1 LLIQAKAEEFKAGW
15 NNILSGF
22 FLLIARGF
30 KPLAIKKATIVIFLK
45 LHNLAICKLI
55 PPNMKKFYFVFLVLI
70 AQIAFGQKTYIQC
83 GKLIDGVSNTVQTQ
97 VTIVVE
103 GNMITGILKGFING
117 DAGDKVI
124 YMQNKTVMPG
134 LIDCHVHL
142 EHQFS
147 KTSRLE
153 TFIMTDAD
161 IAYQASVYAKI
172 TLMAGFTTVRDLGGT
187 GVNISL
193 RKAVAKGIVDGPR
206 IITAGRA
213 ISASGGHMDE
223 SDGFREDVFNHKMG
237 PDDGIADGRDELIK
251 AVRLQIKHGSD
262 VIKIASTGGVLD
274 LSENGTGAEFTVD
287 EIKAVVETAKDYGLK
302 VACHA
307 HGAEGIKRAILGGV
321 NSIEHGTF
329 MNEEDMELM
338 KKYGT
343 YYVPTIIAGK
353 SVADSSQ
360 IKGFFPPVIARKAM
374 EVGPQIQ
381 ATFGRAYK
389 AGVKIA
395 FGTDA
400 GVYAHG
406 KNYMEFQYMVEAGMP
421 PMEAIKAATT
431 SAADLLGITEKTGS
445 IVKGKYADIIAID
458 GDPIADIKTMKN
470 VIFVMKEGKVY
481 TK

>member
-1 LLIQAKAEEFKAGW
+1 
-15 NNILSGF
+15 
-22 FLLIARGF
+22 
-30 KPLAIKKATIVIFLK
+30 
-45 LHNLAICKLI
+45 
-55 PPNMKKFYFVFLVLI
+55 MKKLYFVFLLFF
-70 AQIAFGQKTYIQC
+70 AQLTFAQKTYIQC
-83 GKLIDGVSNTVQTQ
+83 GRLIDGIANTAQTQ
-97 VTIVVE
+97 MTIVVE
-103 GNMITGILKGFING
+103 GNTITGIQKGYVTGNP
-117 DAGDKVI
+117 GDKVVDLK
-124 YMQNKTVMPG
+124 NKTVMPG

-142 EHQFS
+142 ESQGS
-147 KTSRLE
+147 KNSLIE
-153 TFIMTDAD
+153 TFTLNDAD
-161 IAYQASVYAKI
+161 IAYQAAIYAKR
-172 TLMAGFTTVRDLGGT
+172 TLMAGFTTVRDLGGS

-193 RKAVAKGIVDGPR
+193 RKAIAHGLVDGPL

-213 ISASGGHMDE
+213 ISSSGGHMDG
-223 SDGFREDVFNHKMG
+223 SVGFRDDAFNHKFG
-237 PDDGIADGRDELIK
+237 PDDGVADGRDELIK
-251 AVRLQIKHGSD
+251 AVRLQVKRGSD

-274 LSENGTGAEFTVD
+274 LSENGSGANFTID

-307 HGAEGIKRAILGGV
+307 HGAEGIRRAILGGV
-321 NSIEHGTF
+321 ASIEHGTF
-329 MNEEDMELM
+329 MNEEDMELA

-353 SVADSSQ
+353 SVADSAQ

-381 ATFGRAYK
+381 QTFAKAYK

-431 SAADLLGITEKTGS
+431 SAADLLGISGKTGNIS
-445 IVKGKYADIIAID
+445 TGKMADIIAVD
-458 GDPIADIKTMKN
+458 GDPLTDIKTMKN
-470 VIFVMKEGKVY
+470 VSFVMKEGRIY
-481 TK
+481 